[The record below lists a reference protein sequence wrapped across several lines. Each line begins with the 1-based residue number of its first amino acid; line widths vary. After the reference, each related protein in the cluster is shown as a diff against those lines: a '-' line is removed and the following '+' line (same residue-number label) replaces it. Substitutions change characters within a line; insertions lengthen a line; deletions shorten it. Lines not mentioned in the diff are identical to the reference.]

1 MATKKNT
8 KNTATL
14 STGIVLTFN
23 PLPARR
29 AQDLMLQLT
38 KSQLMDSKG
47 NVIDTANVDN
57 LPVEDQ
63 MLLVDSIMSIVEDII
78 WMDGVVEV
86 TLPKDDGWSRS
97 LKRLSFVKSYFDKN
111 ELANLN
117 NDPELKRFLF
127 LRYVAIGN
135 DDDFNV
141 ILNNTLLSFA
151 QEPEESE

>member
-8 KNTATL
+8 KNTKTL
-14 STGIVLTFN
+14 STGIALTFN
-23 PLPARR
+23 PIPTRR

-47 NVIDTANVDN
+47 NVIDTNNVDN

-63 MLLVDSIMSIVEDII
+63 MALVDSIMSIVEDII
-78 WMDGVVEV
+78 WMEGVVEV
-86 TLPKDDGWSRS
+86 TLPDDDGWSRS
-97 LKRLSFVKSYFDKN
+97 LKRLSFVKAHFDKD
-111 ELANLN
+111 ELANLDS
-117 NDPELKRFLF
+117 DPELKRFLY

-141 ILNNTLLSFA
+141 ILNNTLLAFA
-151 QEPEESE
+151 QEPEETE